1 MTGADTVEADTLQAA
16 RLQIDASGHGAVDVK
31 AGEVGSVLVDD
42 DDASFVSI
50 GATVSDAS
58 VSATGAVRLARVTG
72 RFSKDVTGAASVS
85 VLRR

>member
-16 RLQIDASGHGAVDVK
+16 RLQIDVSGHSAVDVK
-31 AGEVGSVLVDD
+31 AGEVGSVLVD

-58 VSATGAVRLARVTG
+58 VSATGQCGWLA
-72 RFSKDVTGAASVS
+72 
-85 VLRR
+85 